1 MTNQF
6 SESKLNN
13 TGLRHSAEIAMVV
26 VLWGLDLGTP
36 ETPALREVDL

>member
-1 MTNQF
+1 MTNQI

-13 TGLRHSAEIAMVV
+13 TGLRHSADTAMVV
-26 VLWGLDLGTP
+26 VLWGLDFGTP